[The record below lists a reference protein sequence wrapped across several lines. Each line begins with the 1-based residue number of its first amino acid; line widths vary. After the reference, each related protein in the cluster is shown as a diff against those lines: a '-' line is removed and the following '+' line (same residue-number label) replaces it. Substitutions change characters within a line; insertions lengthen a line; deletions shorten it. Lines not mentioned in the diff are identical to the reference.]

1 VTGAGIRVYDTRRRA
16 KVPFEPVVP
25 GKAGMYV
32 CGMTVQ
38 DKPHVGHMRYAVSTD
53 AIRRHL
59 ESKGFVVTYVT
70 NFTDIDD
77 RIIARANE
85 EGIPHEKVSERNIEA
100 FLRYSR
106 ILNLEPATHYPRA
119 TEHIPEIVDLIR
131 RLIDGGYAY
140 ASGGDVYFEVRRW
153 PRYGELSGRN
163 VDELR
168 SGVRIEVGESKR
180 DPLDFTLWKGAKPGE
195 PAWDSPW
202 GRGRPGW
209 HIECSAMAM
218 KFLGEEFDFH
228 GGGQDLLFP
237 HHENEIAQSEAA
249 TGRPFARYW
258 IENGLVNLDGAKMS
272 KSTKHFFSIEDVVAR
287 VDPEVVRFYLQSTHY
302 RSPIEWNEDRL
313 EEARIGY
320 ARLREALARAER
332 AGAPEGGGPSH
343 QPHQPLH
350 PLHKDLDSARLLVE
364 VAELRRQFVEAMDD
378 DFNTA
383 RAQGHLFEIAKA
395 INRVADQAD
404 PTPVERAAL
413 PVAGRHLRQLG
424 ETIGLFWGA
433 QPAEESTPPEVQDL
447 IRKRDEARMQMQ
459 WGRADQLRDEIAALG
474 YVLEDGKGGTRVRRK
489 S

>member
-1 VTGAGIRVYDTRRRA
+1 MSGTAGAGIRVYDARRRA
-16 KVPFEPVVP
+16 KVPFEPVAP
-25 GKAGMYV
+25 GRAGMYV

-53 AIRRHL
+53 AIRRYL

-85 EGIPHEKVSERNIEA
+85 EGVPHGEVSERNIQA
-100 FLRYSR
+100 FLRYGEM
-106 ILNLEPATHYPRA
+106 LNLEPATHYPRA
-119 TEHIPEIVDLIR
+119 TRHIPEITALIA
-131 RLIDGGYAY
+131 RLIEKGNAY
-140 ASGGDVYFEVRRW
+140 ASNGDVYFDVRRW

-168 SGVRIEVGESKR
+168 SGVRIEVGEAKR

-202 GRGRPGW
+202 GPGRPGW

-218 KFLGEEFDFH
+218 RYLGEEFDFH
-228 GGGQDLLFP
+228 GGGQDLIFP

-249 TGRPFARYW
+249 TGRTFARYW

-287 VDPEVVRFYLQSTHY
+287 VEPEVVRFYLQSTHY
-302 RSPIEWNEDRL
+302 RSPIEWNEERL
-313 EEARIGY
+313 EEAGIAY

-332 AGAPEGGGPSH
+332 GGAAAAVQG
-343 QPHQPLH
+343 Q
-350 PLHKDLDSARLLVE
+350 DLDATRLLQE
-364 VAELRRQFVEAMDD
+364 ISELRRQFGEAMDD

-395 INRVADQAD
+395 INRVADQSDAH
-404 PTPVERAAL
+404 PLERAAL
-413 PVAGRHLRQLG
+413 PVAGRHLRELG

-433 QPAEESTPPEVQDL
+433 PPAEEALPVEVQDL
-447 IRKRDEARMQMQ
+447 VRQRVEARMQMQ
-459 WGRADQLRDEIAALG
+459 WGRADQLRDQIAALG
-474 YVLEDGKGGTRVRRK
+474 YDLKDSKEGTKVRRRT
-489 S
+489 

>member
-1 VTGAGIRVYDTRRRA
+1 MSGTAGAGIRVYDARRRA
-16 KVPFEPVVP
+16 KVPFEPVAP
-25 GKAGMYV
+25 GRAGMYV

-53 AIRRHL
+53 AIRRYL

-85 EGIPHEKVSERNIEA
+85 EGVPHGEVSERNIQA
-100 FLRYSR
+100 FLRYGEM
-106 ILNLEPATHYPRA
+106 LNLEPATHYPRA
-119 TEHIPEIVDLIR
+119 TRHIPEITALIA
-131 RLIDGGYAY
+131 RLIEKGNAY
-140 ASGGDVYFEVRRW
+140 ASNGDVYFDVRRW

-168 SGVRIEVGESKR
+168 SGVRIEVGEAKR

-202 GRGRPGW
+202 GPGRPGW

-218 KFLGEEFDFH
+218 RYLGEEFDFH
-228 GGGQDLLFP
+228 GGGQDLIFP

-249 TGRPFARYW
+249 TGRTFARYW

-287 VDPEVVRFYLQSTHY
+287 VEPEVVRFYLQSTHY
-302 RSPIEWNEDRL
+302 RSPIEWNEERL
-313 EEARIGY
+313 EEAGIAY

-332 AGAPEGGGPSH
+332 GGAAAPVQG
-343 QPHQPLH
+343 Q
-350 PLHKDLDSARLLVE
+350 DLDATRLLQE
-364 VAELRRQFVEAMDD
+364 ISELRRQFGEAMDD

-395 INRVADQAD
+395 INRVADQSDAH
-404 PTPVERAAL
+404 PLERAAL
-413 PVAGRHLRQLG
+413 PVAGRHLRELG

-433 QPAEESTPPEVQDL
+433 PPAEEALPVEVQDL
-447 IRKRDEARMQMQ
+447 VRQRVEARMQMQ
-459 WGRADQLRDEIAALG
+459 WGRADQLRDQIAALG
-474 YVLEDGKGGTRVRRK
+474 YDLKDSKEGTKVRRRT
-489 S
+489 

>member
-1 VTGAGIRVYDTRRRA
+1 VTASGIRVYDARRRT
-16 KVPFEPVVP
+16 KVPFDPVAP
-25 GKAGMYV
+25 GRAGMYV

-38 DKPHVGHMRYAVSTD
+38 DRPHVGHMRYAVSTD
-53 AIRRHL
+53 AIRRYL
-59 ESKGFVVTYVT
+59 ESKGIAVNYVT

-85 EGIPHEKVSERNIEA
+85 EGISHEEVSERNIQA
-100 FLRYSR
+100 FLHYSDV
-106 ILNLEPATHYPRA
+106 LNLMPATHYPRA
-119 TEHIPEIVDLIR
+119 TRHIPEIVDLIR
-131 RLIDGGYAY
+131 RLVDLKYAY

-153 PRYGELSGRN
+153 KRYGELSGRN
-163 VDELR
+163 VDELK
-168 SGVRIEVGESKR
+168 SGARIEVGEAKR

-218 KFLGEEFDFH
+218 KYLGEEFDFH
-228 GGGQDLLFP
+228 GGGQDLIFP

-249 TGRPFARYW
+249 TGRTFARYW
-258 IENGLVNLDGAKMS
+258 IENGLVNLEGAKMS

-287 VDPEVVRFYLQSTHY
+287 VEPQVVRFYLQSTHY
-302 RSPIEWNEDRL
+302 RSPIEWSEERVD
-313 EEARIGY
+313 EARVGY
-320 ARLREALARAER
+320 DRLREALARAEGR
-332 AGAPEGGGPSH
+332 AADGSGPVTLPVTLPKELG
-343 QPHQPLH
+343 Q
-350 PLHKDLDSARLLVE
+350 ARLLDE
-364 VAELRRQFVEAMDD
+364 VAELRSQFAEAMDD

-404 PTPVERAAL
+404 GSSVERAAL
-413 PVAGRHLRQLG
+413 PAAGRHLRELG
-424 ETIGLFWGA
+424 ETIGLFWGGKA
-433 QPAEESTPPEVQDL
+433 AEEPPSPEVEAL
-447 IRKRDEARMQMQ
+447 VRKRDEARVQMQ

-474 YVLEDGKGGTRVRRK
+474 YVLEDGKEGTKVRRQ